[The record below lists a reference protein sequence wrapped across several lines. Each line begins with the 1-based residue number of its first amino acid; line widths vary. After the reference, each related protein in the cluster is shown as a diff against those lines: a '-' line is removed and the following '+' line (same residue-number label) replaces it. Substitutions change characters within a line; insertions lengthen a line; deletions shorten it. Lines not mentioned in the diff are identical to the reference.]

1 MKVKNGI
8 TLIILVLTI
17 ILALILV
24 TATTLAVGNSIDNA
38 RLAAFANDLK
48 EVQDAVKI
56 YYMENDFFPTPAD
69 STEALSQKAIFEI
82 VSNKVIF
89 KQDLSVNNDYNENEN
104 HHSEILY

>member
-38 RLAAFANDLK
+38 RLAAFAND
-48 EVQDAVKI
+48 
-56 YYMENDFFPTPAD
+56 
-69 STEALSQKAIFEI
+69 
-82 VSNKVIF
+82 
-89 KQDLSVNNDYNENEN
+89 
-104 HHSEILY
+104 

>member
-48 EVQDAVKI
+48 EVQDAVKV
-56 YYMENDFFPTPAD
+56 YYMENDFFPTTAD
-69 STEALSQKAIFEI
+69 STEAL
-82 VSNKVIF
+82 
-89 KQDLSVNNDYNENEN
+89 
-104 HHSEILY
+104 

>member
-1 MKVKNGI
+1 MIFTKKRDYMKVKNGI

-69 STEALSQKAIFEI
+69 STD
-82 VSNKVIF
+82 
-89 KQDLSVNNDYNENEN
+89 KQ
-104 HHSEILY
+104 